1 MNTLRKFSL
10 SHIVAAV
17 AIAGL
22 SLSAAYAVPQYT
34 PDTTSPI
41 NSPDG
46 GANLGAGLALINA
59 QLASGLTL
67 VTPAANVLSPVSVN
81 PDKTQFLAA
90 LRSAVAAAATPALKA
105 SILHAGLFVAPT
117 YKVSTLNAVQGVLED
132 YLPSNPTQADVQL
145 LLDAALLV
153 NNGKSGDVMKALIV
167 AIGKIGT
174 SAQEG
179 DSGAYA
185 ADSFG
190 TVIGLTE
197 DASTKAA
204 LLVQGLAENAIKNTK
219 PNSSGTLGYVAANLP
234 ATVTDTA
241 TDLMAAAVA
250 SGSKFV
256 IDDVARGISMGI
268 KPLLSSG
275 VTYNHGFTAIAGA
288 VGTNPENKAHA
299 LAGMIRVL
307 FDTDTAEL
315 AQAKAA
321 FGNNPLLN
329 AVVDGYQLTAA
340 QLGGAAARQA
350 DFEAYATVN
359 PTKAAHYALGAV
371 YLSAGLVPLFVETGM
386 DNITLA
392 ADKKQ
397 MLAFVSR
404 AQNAQAAKAAGKAV
418 QFGGLSFSNALE
430 AALPNTVALYAGSVA
445 KEVTKA
451 ATLASATDIV
461 TAAVNALEAA
471 VSVGNENDFNGGTV
485 DVIAEIMKLRKTPA
499 DFDAILAAGLAAA
512 NTGLGTREAVA
523 VAVGRGD
530 FKSTSTTSHAAAI
543 MAAIPAGAERDSVLE
558 AESMARIA
566 KTTPKLALS
575 NALARINAVAPESL
589 GAVVLGAGSVD
600 AKLVEVLLASALREG
615 GSLTTA
621 QKAQL
626 LNHAKAVGKKNEVNI
641 QLAFDT
647 ANLVLANTD
656 ELLDIVDHQMVK
668 YSKSQPTIATAAAA
682 AAPGYA
688 NFVARAAGFRATSAS
703 VSKLPLAIIQGADM
717 NANPTSNPSAV
728 AAIAAGYICGI
739 KDAKQSA
746 INEPKL
752 LTSAMFA
759 LVKAAMGVGDKGII
773 AVGTTV
779 PASGAFRSV
788 NIDTGAA
795 PTGANQPEYGSAA
808 VVTGVTSILS
818 NTGVFTPS
826 AALLTVLTAAGK
838 AVGNGTHTQATVI
851 AQAAMQAFVWV
862 TGVTGLA
869 SDTARDA
876 IVLAIK
882 NGSGVTDGRVLAAA
896 NAGRAEALALF
907 KGAGAPGV
915 LDYAHFNCNNSPV
928 TDILGF

>member
-1 MNTLRKFSL
+1 MNTLQKLRI

-46 GANLGAGLALINA
+46 GANLGAGLFLIDA

-153 NNGKSGDVMKALIV
+153 NNGKSVDVMKALIV

-219 PNSSGTLGYVAANLP
+219 PNASGTLGYVAANLP
-234 ATVTDTA
+234 ATVADTA

-288 VGTNPENKAHA
+288 VGSNPENKAHA

-350 DFEAYATVN
+350 DFEAYATLN

-451 ATLASATDIV
+451 ATSASATDIV
-461 TAAVNALEAA
+461 TAAVNALETA
-471 VSVGNENDFNGGTV
+471 VSAGNENDFKGGTI

-523 VAVGRGD
+523 AAVGRGD
-530 FKSTSTTSHAAAI
+530 FKSTSHAAAI

-615 GSLTTA
+615 YGPLTTP

-688 NFVARAAGFRATSAS
+688 HFVARAAGFRATSAS

-717 NANPTSNPSAV
+717 NANLTSNPSAV
-728 AAIAAGYICGI
+728 AAIGAGLICGI
-739 KDAKQSA
+739 VDAKQGA
-746 INEPKL
+746 LNEPKL

-759 LVKAAMGVGDKGII
+759 LVKAAMGAGDKGII

-779 PASGAFRSV
+779 PASGTFRSV
-788 NIDTGAA
+788 HIDTGAA
-795 PTGANQPEYGSAA
+795 PTGPNQPAYGSAG
-808 VVTGVTSILS
+808 VVTGATSVLTN
-818 NTGVFTPS
+818 NTDTTAS
-826 AALLTVLTAAGK
+826 AALITVLKAAGK
-838 AVGNGTHTQATVI
+838 AVGNGTHSQMTVI
-851 AQAAMQAFVWV
+851 AQAAAQAATFI
-862 TGVTGLA
+862 A
-869 SDTARDA
+869 
-876 IVLAIK
+876 
-882 NGSGVTDGRVLAAA
+882 GSGYDVLSLATAIFQGAFNTTAVLPANHPIRTAA
-896 NAGRAEALALF
+896 NAGRAEALANF
-907 KGAGAPGV
+907 RGAGAAGV
-915 LDYAHFNCNNSPV
+915 ANYAHFNCNNSPV